1 MAMTPEQEAK
11 LAEINAAIAKSKEEG
26 GSDVELS
33 AAQKAII
40 LKYGRDPV
48 PGRFAPRTVTPTP
61 RPDPFFYEGDPNAPP
76 MAPMPQYTDPDD
88 KSIPMPTVGGE
99 AELAEIN
106 AAIARSKGAPGQS
119 ARAIEAGTLPKTMPA
134 RPDLSGAKP
143 MGRSLPPGYDPEY
156 ERRLDK
162 SMREDVPAMLDA
174 LDTKLPKT
182 RRKNK

>member
-11 LAEINAAIAKSKEEG
+11 LAEINAAIASRKEG

-33 AAQKAII
+33 ASQKAII

-76 MAPMPQYTDPDD
+76 MAPMPQYTNPDD
-88 KSIPMPTVGGE
+88 KSVPMPTVGG
-99 AELAEIN
+99 
-106 AAIARSKGAPGQS
+106 GAPGQS

-143 MGRSLPPGYDPEY
+143 MGSSLPPGYDPEY
-156 ERRLDK
+156 QRRLDK
-162 SMREDVPAMLDA
+162 SMKEDVPAMLDA
-174 LDTKLPKT
+174 FDTKLPQT
-182 RRKNK
+182 GRKNK

>member
-11 LAEINAAIAKSKEEG
+11 LAEINAAIASRKKALSSRGESG
-26 GSDVELS
+26 PDIDLS
-33 AAQKAII
+33 ASQKAII

-48 PGRFAPRTVTPTP
+48 PGRFAPKTVTPTP

-76 MAPMPQYTDPDD
+76 MAPMPQYTNPDD
-88 KSIPMPTVGGE
+88 KSVPMPTVGG
-99 AELAEIN
+99 
-106 AAIARSKGAPGQS
+106 GAPSQS
-119 ARAIEAGTLPKTMPA
+119 ARAIEAGMLPKTMPA

-143 MGRSLPPGYDPEY
+143 MGSSLPPGYDPEY
-156 ERRLDK
+156 QRRLDK

-174 LDTKLPKT
+174 LDTKLPQT